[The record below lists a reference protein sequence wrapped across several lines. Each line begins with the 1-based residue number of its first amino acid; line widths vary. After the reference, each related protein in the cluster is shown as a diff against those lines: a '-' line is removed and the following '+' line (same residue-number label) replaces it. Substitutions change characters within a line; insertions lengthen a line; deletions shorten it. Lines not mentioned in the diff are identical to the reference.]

1 MTITQD
7 MIDRV
12 RADFPLITEDVAYL
26 DNSATSQKPQSV
38 IEAGKRFYETE
49 NANPLRGLY
58 RLSVAATET
67 YEQAREAVRA
77 FIGAGSTEEI
87 IFTRNATESLNLGTG
102 QSEGRR
108 RYPRH
113 RHRAPLEH
121 ASLADGS
128 EKDRGE
134 PPLSVSG

>member
-87 IFTRNATESLNLGTG
+87 IFTRNATESLNLVAY
-102 QSEGRR
+102 SW
-108 RYPRH
+108 
-113 RHRAPLEH
+113 A
-121 ASLADGS
+121 
-128 EKDRGE
+128 DRGE